1 MGLLF
6 FRSLGFLQHWLIR
19 ASWLK
24 SSFAKSRSFRNII
37 RWTERNF
44 FRNSVAF
51 LIRYRQ
57 FLFKKVDLH
66 SPWSSFL
73 GRRIIARGSKVV
85 DKFRHLKFWKTLKR
99 LVETAVRE
107 QVFQENT
114 LLAGAADFVSFA
126 PGKVGCV
133 VGCFDLVRATPALN
147 VFVVDE
153 ISNSLF

>member
-6 FRSLGFLQHWLIR
+6 FCSLGLLQYWLIL

-24 SSFAKSRSFRNII
+24 SSFAKSRGVRNII

-51 LIRYRQ
+51 LFRYRQ

-66 SPWSSFL
+66 SRWSSFL
-73 GRRIIARGSKVV
+73 RRRITTRQGKVV

-133 VGCFDLVRATPALN
+133 VGCLDLVRAALALN
-147 VFVVDE
+147 VLVVDD
-153 ISNSLF
+153 IWNSFF